1 MSGTSGVI
9 IDIDGESELA
19 PGRDRRRALTL
30 AFALCLAIGSAGVG
44 RDDPAVTTAES
55 AREMVVMVFDRDGT
69 RVVTTPPSADLSLP
83 PNTTDVLLS
92 AVPDRLANEA
102 WPPLQ
107 FTPIPVR
114 SVMGLAS
121 EGLRPGDYRMV
132 TWNERGNAY
141 WLVSSQRDVADL
153 VQLANS
159 LR

>member
-1 MSGTSGVI
+1 VI
-9 IDIDGESELA
+9 VDIDGEREPA

-30 AFALCLAIGSAGVG
+30 AFAFCLAIGSAGVS
-44 RDDPAVTTAES
+44 RDGPAATTVEPLRMTIFS
-55 AREMVVMVFDRDGT
+55 QDGT
-69 RVVTTPPSADLSLP
+69 RVIDAPLNPDLSLP

-107 FTPIPVR
+107 FTPIRVR

-141 WLVSSQRDVADL
+141 WLVSSERDVADL
-153 VQLANS
+153 VRLANS

>member
-9 IDIDGESELA
+9 IEIDGESESA

-30 AFALCLAIGSAGVG
+30 AFAFCLAIGSAGVG
-44 RDDPAVTTAES
+44 RDSTAATTES
-55 AREMVVMVFDRDGT
+55 VVSVMVVDHDGA
-69 RVVTTPPSADLSLP
+69 RVVLAPLDPLSLP
-83 PNTTDVLLS
+83 PHTTDVLLS

-102 WPPLQ
+102 WPTLQ
-107 FTPIPVR
+107 FTPVRVR
-114 SVMGLAS
+114 SVIGLER

-132 TWNERGNAY
+132 TWNERGSAY

>member
-1 MSGTSGVI
+1 MI
-9 IDIDGESELA
+9 IDLEAEPESA

-44 RDDPAVTTAES
+44 RDGPAATNVEPLRTT
-55 AREMVVMVFDRDGT
+55 MFDRDGT
-69 RVVTTPPSADLSLP
+69 RVLTLSAGPELSLP

-92 AVPDRLANEA
+92 MVPDRLANEA

-107 FTPIPVR
+107 FVPVR
-114 SVMGLAS
+114 VRSFAGLAS

-132 TWNERGNAY
+132 TWIERGNSY
-141 WLVSSQRDVADL
+141 WLVSSNRDVADL
-153 VQLANS
+153 VKLADS

>member
-9 IDIDGESELA
+9 IEIDGESESA

-30 AFALCLAIGSAGVG
+30 AFAFCLAIGSAGVG
-44 RDDPAVTTAES
+44 RDSPAATTESVLSVT
-55 AREMVVMVFDRDGT
+55 VFDHDGT
-69 RVVTTPPSADLSLP
+69 RVVAAPLDPDLSLP

-107 FTPIPVR
+107 FTPVRVR
-114 SVMGLAS
+114 SVIGLAS

-132 TWNERGNAY
+132 TWNERGSAY

>member
-9 IDIDGESELA
+9 IEIDGESESA

-30 AFALCLAIGSAGVG
+30 AFAFCLAIGSAGVG
-44 RDDPAVTTAES
+44 RDSPAATTES
-55 AREMVVMVFDRDGT
+55 VLSVMVFDHDGP
-69 RVVTTPPSADLSLP
+69 RVVIAPLDPLSLP

-107 FTPIPVR
+107 FTPVRVR
-114 SVMGLAS
+114 SVIGLAS
-121 EGLRPGDYRMV
+121 EGLRPGDYRML
-132 TWNERGNAY
+132 TWNERGSAY
-141 WLVSSQRDVADL
+141 WLVSSQRDLADL

>member
-1 MSGTSGVI
+1 VI
-9 IDIDGESELA
+9 VDIDGEREPA

-30 AFALCLAIGSAGVG
+30 AFAFCLAIGSAGVS
-44 RDDPAVTTAES
+44 RDGPAATTVEPLRMTMFS
-55 AREMVVMVFDRDGT
+55 QDGT
-69 RVVTTPPSADLSLP
+69 RVIDAPLNPDLSLP

-107 FTPIPVR
+107 FTPVRVR

-141 WLVSSQRDVADL
+141 WLVSSERDVADL
-153 VQLANS
+153 VRLANS

>member
-1 MSGTSGVI
+1 MIV
-9 IDIDGESELA
+9 DIDGEREPA

-30 AFALCLAIGSAGVG
+30 AFAFCLAIGSAGVS
-44 RDDPAVTTAES
+44 RDGPAATTVEPLRMTMFS
-55 AREMVVMVFDRDGT
+55 QDGT
-69 RVVTTPPSADLSLP
+69 RVIDAPLNPDLSLP

-107 FTPIPVR
+107 FTPIRVR

-141 WLVSSQRDVADL
+141 WLVSSERDVADL
-153 VQLANS
+153 VRLANS

>member
-1 MSGTSGVI
+1 VI
-9 IDIDGESELA
+9 VDIDGEREPA

-30 AFALCLAIGSAGVG
+30 AFAFCLAIGSAGVS
-44 RDDPAVTTAES
+44 RDGPAATTVEPLRMTMFS
-55 AREMVVMVFDRDGT
+55 QDGT
-69 RVVTTPPSADLSLP
+69 RVIDAPLNPDLSLP

-107 FTPIPVR
+107 FTPIRVR

-141 WLVSSQRDVADL
+141 WLVSSERDVADL
-153 VQLANS
+153 VRLANS

>member
-9 IDIDGESELA
+9 IEIDGESESA

-30 AFALCLAIGSAGVG
+30 AFAFCLAIGSAGVG
-44 RDDPAVTTAES
+44 RDSPAATTES
-55 AREMVVMVFDRDGT
+55 VLSVMVFDHDGT
-69 RVVTTPPSADLSLP
+69 RVVTAPLDPLSLP

-92 AVPDRLANEA
+92 ALPDRLANEA

-107 FTPIPVR
+107 FTPVRVR
-114 SVMGLAS
+114 SVIGLAS

-132 TWNERGNAY
+132 TWNERGSAY
-141 WLVSSQRDVADL
+141 WLVSSQRDVANL

>member
-9 IDIDGESELA
+9 IEIDGESESA

-30 AFALCLAIGSAGVG
+30 AFAFCLAIGSAGVG
-44 RDDPAVTTAES
+44 RDSPAATTES
-55 AREMVVMVFDRDGT
+55 VLSVMVFDHDGA
-69 RVVTTPPSADLSLP
+69 RVVIAPLDPLSLP

-107 FTPIPVR
+107 FTPVRVR
-114 SVMGLAS
+114 SVIGLAS

-141 WLVSSQRDVADL
+141 WLVSSERDVADL
-153 VQLANS
+153 VRLANS

>member
-1 MSGTSGVI
+1 MIV
-9 IDIDGESELA
+9 DIDGEREPA

-30 AFALCLAIGSAGVG
+30 AFAFCLAIGSAGVS
-44 RDDPAVTTAES
+44 RDGPAATTVEPLRMTMFS
-55 AREMVVMVFDRDGT
+55 QDGT
-69 RVVTTPPSADLSLP
+69 RVIDAPLNPDLSLP

-107 FTPIPVR
+107 FTPVRVR

-132 TWNERGNAY
+132 TWNELGNEY

-153 VQLANS
+153 VRLANS

>member
-1 MSGTSGVI
+1 MIV
-9 IDIDGESELA
+9 DIDGEREPA

-30 AFALCLAIGSAGVG
+30 AFAFCLAIGSAGVS
-44 RDDPAVTTAES
+44 RDGPAATTVEPLRMTMFS
-55 AREMVVMVFDRDGT
+55 QDGT
-69 RVVTTPPSADLSLP
+69 RVIDAPLNPDLSLP

-107 FTPIPVR
+107 FTPVRVR

-141 WLVSSQRDVADL
+141 WLVSSERDVADL
-153 VQLANS
+153 VRLANS

>member
-9 IDIDGESELA
+9 IEIDGESESA

-44 RDDPAVTTAES
+44 RDSPAATTES
-55 AREMVVMVFDRDGT
+55 VLSVMVFDHDGA
-69 RVVTTPPSADLSLP
+69 RVVIAPLDPLSLP

-107 FTPIPVR
+107 FTPVRVR
-114 SVMGLAS
+114 SVIGLAS

-132 TWNERGNAY
+132 TWNERGSAY

>member
-9 IDIDGESELA
+9 IEIDGESESA

-44 RDDPAVTTAES
+44 RDSPAATTES
-55 AREMVVMVFDRDGT
+55 VLSVMVFDHDGA
-69 RVVTTPPSADLSLP
+69 RVVIAPLDPLSLP

-107 FTPIPVR
+107 FTPVRVR
-114 SVMGLAS
+114 SVMEATPHS
-121 EGLRPGDYRMV
+121 RGDRKS
-132 TWNERGNAY
+132 TRLN
-141 WLVSSQRDVADL
+141 SSHTVY
-153 VQLANS
+153 
-159 LR
+159 